1 MMTSAAAVPEQT
13 AIYNPAQQSVIDLL
27 GRGGV
32 RAVLDVDLHR
42 DLRDELEEELAPL
55 TDAIEPGQ
63 RVWVSKHA
71 LTTIHGC
78 EAHHVA
84 GRGEFEWSAANARGI
99 VAHRA
104 IEVMV
109 NYRGDPHPPDLVDEA
124 MGRYEA
130 DEDSSLGR
138 YLTSLAEFDRADLR
152 GQAVNLVARFQDCFP
167 PLKSAWRPR
176 SESKVHVDVLDG
188 RIRLSGKVDLTLGR
202 PGEKLIIDLK
212 TGFPVPAHR
221 EDLRFYA
228 LLETLTVGAAPRKV
242 ASYYLDAAQ
251 PQPEDITEAVLRTA
265 LRRTIEGVRRIV
277 AVEVAGAEPAVR
289 PGPQCRWCPL
299 QTTCEPGAAALARAA
314 DPDTIESPW

>member
-1 MMTSAAAVPEQT
+1 MTSAAAIAEE
-13 AIYNPAQQSVIDLL
+13 AGGYNPAQRSVIDLL

-42 DLRDELEEELAPL
+42 DLRDEIEEALAPL
-55 TDAIEPGQ
+55 AEVIGPGG
-63 RVWVSKHA
+63 RVWVSKHS

-78 EAHHVA
+78 ETHHVA

-109 NYRGDPHPPDLVDEA
+109 NYRGDPHPADLVDEA
-124 MGRYEA
+124 ISRYEA
-130 DEDSSLGR
+130 DDDAPLGR
-138 YLTSLAEFDRADLR
+138 YLTSLAEFDRADVR

-176 SESKVHVDVLDG
+176 SESRVHVDLLDG
-188 RIRLSGKVDLTLGR
+188 RVRLSGKVDLTLGR

-212 TGFPVPAHR
+212 SGFPVPAHR

-228 LLETLTVGAAPRKV
+228 LLETLSLGVAPRKV

-251 PQPEDITEAVLRTA
+251 AQPEDVTEAVLRTA
-265 LRRTIEGVRRIV
+265 LRRTIEGVRRMV
-277 AVEVAGAEPAVR
+277 AIEVAGEQPAVR
-289 PGPQCRWCPL
+289 PGRQCRWCPL
-299 QTTCEPGAAALARAA
+299 QTTCEPGAAALARAN
-314 DPDTIESPW
+314 DPDTVDSPW

>member
-1 MMTSAAAVPEQT
+1 
-13 AIYNPAQQSVIDLL
+13 
-27 GRGGV
+27 
-32 RAVLDVDLHR
+32 VLDAELHR
-42 DLRDELEEELAPL
+42 ELRDEMEEVLAPL
-55 TDAIEPGQ
+55 AETIAPGE

-84 GRGEFEWSAANARGI
+84 GRGDFEWSPANARGI

-109 NYRGDPHPPDLVDEA
+109 NYRGDPNPPDLVDEA
-124 MGRYEA
+124 ISRYEA
-130 DEDSSLGR
+130 DDDSSIGR
-138 YLTSLAEFDRADLR
+138 YLASLAEFDRADLR

-167 PLKSAWRPR
+167 ALKSSWRPR
-176 SESKVHVDVLDG
+176 AESRVHVDLLDG
-188 RIRLSGKVDLTLGR
+188 RVRLSGKVDLTLGR

-212 TGFPVPAHR
+212 SGFPAPAHR

-228 LLETLTVGAAPRKV
+228 LLETLSLGVAPRKV

-251 PQPEDITEAVLRTA
+251 AQPEDITEAVLRTA
-265 LRRTIEGVRRIV
+265 VRRTAEGVRRMV
-277 AVEVAGAEPAVR
+277 AVEGAGEPPAVR
-289 PGPQCRWCPL
+289 PGPQCRWCAL